1 MGFAR
6 RHVLQGAVGAAAAST
21 LAGCASGLNGSKPAG
36 RPPNFL
42 FLSLDDCND
51 WVGFLGGHPDART
64 PNLDRLAARSTV
76 FDRAYCSAPGCNQS
90 RASLMTGRNPA
101 STGVYGNRQPF
112 RLSPLAKDAITL
124 PQLLKGSGYYTEGT
138 GKIFHNKFP
147 DPPSWDNFFPDRDTQ
162 FLPRVGSPSKVIG
175 PVDKNGKILGDL
187 EWGRYEGDLDKT
199 RDWASVAHTRAAFAR
214 GLREPFFFACGINLP
229 HVPWFVPAKY
239 MEMFSPDRVTLPA
252 VLDGDDQDLP
262 LLGKKAFNRMKVP
275 NKALHDQKLVR
286 QAVAAYL
293 AAISSVDAMVG
304 YVLDAL
310 EASPYADNTVI
321 VVWSD
326 HGYHLGEKTNWSKF
340 TLWEEATRVPFLI
353 CDRRRPA
360 ARVAAPVSLV
370 DIYPTVAALAGVTAP
385 QGLDGR
391 SLAPL
396 LDTPSLDWNEPVI
409 TTNYRS
415 NHGIRDRDW
424 RYIRYQDGGEELY
437 DHRGDPMEWRNLADD
452 PQYKSVKERLA
463 KKLPTFDAPNAPD
476 VDWPEDDPAMMA
488 ALEAE

>member
-1 MGFAR
+1 MDVR
-6 RHVLQGAVGAAAAST
+6 RRKLLQGAVSAAAAT
-21 LAGCASGLNGSKPAG
+21 TVAGCAGIKGGMGSARK
-36 RPPNFL
+36 PNFL

-51 WVGFLGGHPDART
+51 WLGFLGGNPDTRT
-64 PNLDRLAARSTV
+64 PNLDRLAARSTI

-124 PQLLKGSGYYTEGT
+124 PQLLRSEGYYTEGT

-147 DPPSWDNFFPDRDTQ
+147 DPLSWDKFFPDRDTQ
-162 FLPRVGSPSKVIG
+162 FLPRVPTPLDVIG
-175 PVDKNGKILGDL
+175 PRDAKGKILGEI
-187 EWGRYEGDLDKT
+187 EWGSYEGDLDRT
-199 RDWASVAHTRAAFAR
+199 RDWASIAQTRAAFAR

-239 MEMFSPDRVTLPA
+239 MEEFAPDRITLPQ
-252 VLDGDDQDLP
+252 VLEGDEDDLP
-262 LLGKKAFNRMKVP
+262 ALGKKAFNRMRIP

-286 QAVAAYL
+286 EAVAAYL
-293 AAISSVDAMVG
+293 ASIASVDTMVG
-304 YVLDAL
+304 HVLDAL
-310 EASPYADNTVI
+310 ASSPYADNTVVI
-321 VVWSD
+321 VWSD

-340 TLWEEATRVPFLI
+340 TLWEEATRVPFI
-353 CDRRRPA
+353 IFDPRRPA

-370 DIYPTVAALAGVTAP
+370 DIYPTVAAMAGVAAP
-385 QGLDGR
+385 AGLDGR
-391 SLAPL
+391 SLVPL

-409 TTNYRS
+409 TTNYRA
-415 NHGIRDRDW
+415 NHGVRDRDW

-437 DHRGDPMEWRNLADD
+437 DHRGDPMEWRNLAND
-452 PQYKSVKERLA
+452 PEYASVKTRLA
-463 KKLPTFDAPNAPD
+463 RKLPAFDAPNAPE
-476 VDWPEDDPAMMA
+476 VNWPEDDPAVVA